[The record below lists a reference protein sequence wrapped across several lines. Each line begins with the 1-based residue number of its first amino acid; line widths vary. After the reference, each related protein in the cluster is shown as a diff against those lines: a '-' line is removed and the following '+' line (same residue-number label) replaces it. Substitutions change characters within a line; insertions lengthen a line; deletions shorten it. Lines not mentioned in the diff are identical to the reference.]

1 MLLWFSTMLLCL
13 RLSHKNNKGVTLD
26 LKLTFEEQLLNALK
40 KTNNN
45 RPLVQT
51 AKCITKNNFSY
62 YLQSLCQAPFGLWGH
77 LTPPSF

>member
-1 MLLWFSTMLLCL
+1 MLLWFSTMLFCL

-45 RPLVQT
+45 RPLMQT

-62 YLQSLCQAPFGLWGH
+62 YLQSLCQTPFGLWGH